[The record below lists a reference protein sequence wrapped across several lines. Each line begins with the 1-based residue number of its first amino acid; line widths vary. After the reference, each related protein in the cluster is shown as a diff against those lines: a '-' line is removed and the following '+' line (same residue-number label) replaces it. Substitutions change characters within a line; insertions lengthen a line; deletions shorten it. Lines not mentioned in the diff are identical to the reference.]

1 MATMGSRGRART
13 TGSPAAGAP
22 TAHNGPLFTVSELAE
37 KTGVSVHSIHHYRR
51 LGLLPEPLAAARNRY
66 YYDQGHVDALRAIRF
81 LRETEH
87 LPLATIGDVMPLLA
101 GTEADEGF
109 EQVVRDL
116 AEDLQRSGPALPPAR
131 LLSAARDAFARHG
144 YEMVNVEDLCSE
156 AGVAKGSFYRYF
168 ASKEEI
174 FVAAA
179 RSTVDAVG
187 DELSG
192 SECLSD
198 HEAVEALRT
207 LLAPLVPL
215 YLEVLAREM
224 RGEQRMSG
232 VFAGITD
239 DLVSRIAPR
248 LRARGHST
256 IDVARRVLEA
266 ALLGLV
272 RPVTGAP

>member
-1 MATMGSRGRART
+1 MATVDSPGTTPATLSAGGVRA
-13 TGSPAAGAP
+13 GV
-22 TAHNGPLFTVSELAE
+22 GPLLMVSELAD
-37 KTGVSVHSIHHYRR
+37 KTGVSIQSIHHYRR
-51 LGLLPEPLAAARNRY
+51 FGLLPEPLAVARNRF
-66 YYDQGHVDALRAIRF
+66 YYDQRHVDALHAIRF
-81 LRETEH
+81 LREREN
-87 LPLATIGDVMPLLA
+87 LPLATIRELLPLLA
-101 GTEADEGF
+101 GTSTDAGYER
-109 EQVVRDL
+109 VVRDL
-116 AEDLQRSGPALPPAR
+116 AEHLRRTAPTLPPAR
-131 LLSAARDAFARHG
+131 LLSVARESFARHA
-144 YEMVNVEDLCSE
+144 YDTVNVEGLCCE

-187 DELSG
+187 DGLSG
-192 SECLSD
+192 AESLTAD
-198 HEAVEALRT
+198 EAVDALQS

-239 DLVSRIAPR
+239 GLVSRVAPR
-248 LRARGHST
+248 LRSRGQSALAT
-256 IDVARRVLEA
+256 GRRVVEA

-272 RPVTGAP
+272 RPLAGAS